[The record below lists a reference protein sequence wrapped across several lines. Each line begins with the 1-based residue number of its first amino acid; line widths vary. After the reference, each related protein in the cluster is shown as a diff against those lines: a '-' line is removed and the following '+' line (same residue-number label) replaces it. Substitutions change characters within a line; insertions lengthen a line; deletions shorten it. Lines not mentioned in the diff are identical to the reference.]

1 MTHRSAPLLAL
12 VLLLG
17 GCTVAGTDAT
27 PPTASSPATATPPA
41 TATSAAGTPTEPS
54 GPLGE
59 PPPAASYRVVSDW
72 STRPVTVSHPLV
84 APPLR
89 FLTEVRF
96 GDHPGEDPAYSRV
109 TFAFEE
115 GLPSYE
121 VRYVAS
127 LEQDGSGDPVPVPG
141 NAVLRIVFRD
151 ATGHDDAG
159 RETDRPGGTVGY
171 PTLRGYGFGGDFE
184 GHLTFGLGLQ
194 VAAGSDQT
202 LPVRVG
208 EAVRPDGLHVVAVD
222 VRR

>member
-17 GCTVAGTDAT
+17 GCTVTRTDTT
-27 PPTASSPATATPPA
+27 PTPSPSAAASPAVTP
-41 TATSAAGTPTEPS
+41 AAVTPTSP
-54 GPLGE
+54 GGE
-59 PPPAASYRVVSDW
+59 TRPAGSEYRVVSDW
-72 STRPVTVSHPLV
+72 STRPVTVSHPLT

-96 GDHPGEDPAYSRV
+96 GDHPVEDPAYSRV
-109 TFAFEE
+109 TFAFEK

-121 VRYVAS
+121 VRYVKS
-127 LEQDGSGDPVPVPG
+127 LEQEGSGDPVPLPG

-151 ATGHDDAG
+151 ATGHDEAG
-159 RETDRPGGTVGY
+159 RETDRPDGKVGY

-184 GHLTFGLGLQ
+184 GHMTFGLGVQ

-208 EAVRPDGLHVVAVD
+208 EAVRPDGLHVVVVD

>member
-1 MTHRSAPLLAL
+1 MTHRSAPLLVL

-17 GCTVAGTDAT
+17 GCTVTRTDGT
-27 PPTASSPATATPPA
+27 PPAAATPPA

-54 GPLGE
+54 GPPDE
-59 PPPAASYRVVSDW
+59 TPPAAGSYRVVSDW

-96 GDHPGEDPAYSRV
+96 GDHPGDDPAYSRV

-127 LEQDGSGDPVPVPG
+127 LEQEGSGDPVPVPG

-151 ATGHDDAG
+151 ATGYDDAG

-184 GHLTFGLGLQ
+184 GHMTFGLGIQ

-208 EAVRPDGLHVVAVD
+208 ESVRPDGLHVLAVD

>member
-17 GCTVAGTDAT
+17 GCTVTRTDTT
-27 PPTASSPATATPPA
+27 PTPSPSAAASPAVTP
-41 TATSAAGTPTEPS
+41 AAVTPTSPA
-54 GPLGE
+54 GE
-59 PPPAASYRVVSDW
+59 TQPAGSEYRVVSDW
-72 STRPVTVSHPLV
+72 STRPVTVSHPLT

-96 GDHPGEDPAYSRV
+96 GDHPVEDPAYSRV
-109 TFAFEE
+109 TFAFEK

-121 VRYVAS
+121 VRYVKS
-127 LEQDGSGDPVPVPG
+127 LEQEGSGDPVPLPG

-151 ATGHDDAG
+151 ATGHDEAG
-159 RETDRPGGTVGY
+159 RETDRPDGKVGY

-184 GHLTFGLGLQ
+184 GHMTFGLGVQ

-208 EAVRPDGLHVVAVD
+208 EAVRPDGLHVVVVD

>member
-17 GCTVAGTDAT
+17 GCTVTRTDAT
-27 PPTASSPATATPPA
+27 PPAASSAAPAPSASTPLPA
-41 TATSAAGTPTEPS
+41 EAPTSPAEQTQ
-54 GPLGE
+54 
-59 PPPAASYRVVSDW
+59 PAASYRVVSDW
-72 STRPVTVSHPLV
+72 STRPVTVSHPLT

-109 TFAFEE
+109 TFAFEK

-121 VRYVAS
+121 VRYVKS
-127 LEQDGSGDPVPVPG
+127 LEQEGSGDPVAVPG
-141 NAVLRIVFRD
+141 NAIVRVVFRD

-159 RETDRPGGTVGY
+159 RETDRPSGTVGY

-184 GHLTFGLGLQ
+184 GHMTFGLGVQ

-208 EAVRPDGLHVVAVD
+208 EAVRPDGLHVVVVD